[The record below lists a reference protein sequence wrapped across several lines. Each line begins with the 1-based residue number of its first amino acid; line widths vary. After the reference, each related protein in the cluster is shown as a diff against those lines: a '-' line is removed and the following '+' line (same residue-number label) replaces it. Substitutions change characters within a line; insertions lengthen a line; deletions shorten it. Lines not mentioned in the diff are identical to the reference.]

1 MNAWFRAASAAVV
14 STVAFGAAAQQASA
28 DSAKGA
34 PVARAAFPELALP
47 RAGAS
52 GQQAIDQIG
61 SRLPELAAWYRRTP
75 DQLRDMLLRDAPLL
89 RVDGKGRLYA
99 VDELQHPLPSRAP
112 EVADQAATDA
122 LVPLNQTFTLHS
134 RPGAQRTVYLDFNG
148 AVLTGTAWN
157 TVGRPTINALP
168 FDSDGNTS
176 VLSDPELERI
186 QYIWQRVAE
195 DYAPFDVDVTT
206 EAPSPDRL
214 SRSSLSDQIFG
225 TTVLITNS
233 VGVYD
238 CSCGGVAYLGIF
250 DDTSDFFKPAL
261 VFHNQLGAGNEKY
274 VAEAISHE
282 AGHNFGLNHD
292 GYSGGSYYPGH
303 GSGPTGWA
311 PIMGVGYYQ
320 ELAQWS
326 RGEYATA
333 NNGEDDLSVIP
344 AFGGPLR
351 ADDHG
356 NKRGTATAL
365 SATISGSTASLSGA
379 GVIERRTDKDFFSF
393 QSGAGTATINVNV
406 DARSPNLDVRL
417 KIQNAAGNTIANV
430 NLADALPA
438 SATFS
443 MASAGTYYVVV
454 LGVGKGD
461 VSGTGYSDYASLGQY
476 TVTGTVPKP

>member
-1 MNAWFRAASAAVV
+1 MNAWFLAATAAVV
-14 STVAFGAAAQQASA
+14 STAAFGAAAQQASGNTA
-28 DSAKGA
+28 NAA
-34 PVARAAFPELALP
+34 AAARKAFPELALP

-52 GQQAIDQIG
+52 GQQALDQLG
-61 SRLPELAAWYRRTP
+61 PRLPELAAWYRRSP
-75 DQLRDMLLRDAPLL
+75 EQLRDMLLRDAPLL

-99 VDELQHPLPSRAP
+99 VDELQQPLPGREP
-112 EVADQAATDA
+112 EAADPAATES
-122 LVPLNQTFTLHS
+122 LVPLGQTFTLHS

-157 TVGRPTINALP
+157 TSSRPTINALP

-214 SRSSLSDQIFG
+214 TRSGSGDQIFG

-233 VGVYD
+233 VGVFD
-238 CSCGGVAYLGIF
+238 CSCGGVAYVGIY
-250 DDTSDFFKPAL
+250 DDTSDFYKPAL
-261 VFHNQLGAGNEKY
+261 VFWNQLAGGDEKD

-282 AGHNFGLNHD
+282 AGHNFGLSHD

-320 ELAQWS
+320 ALTQWS
-326 RGEYATA
+326 RGEYSTA
-333 NNGEDDLSVIP
+333 NNTEDDLAVIP
-344 AFGGPLR
+344 SFGGPLR
-351 ADDHG
+351 TDDHG
-356 NKRGTATAL
+356 NSRGSATAL
-365 SATISGSTASLSGA
+365 SSTVSGSTASLSGA

-393 QSGAGTATINVNV
+393 QAGAGTATINVNG

-417 KIQNAAGNTIANV
+417 KIQNASGTAIANI
-430 NLADALPA
+430 NPTDTLPA
-438 SATFS
+438 SATVS
-443 MASAGTYYVVV
+443 LPSAGTYYVVV

-461 VSGTGYSDYASLGQY
+461 VSGTGYSDYGSLGQY
-476 TVTGTVPKP
+476 KISGMVPKP

>member
-14 STVAFGAAAQQASA
+14 GTLAFGAAAQQASG
-28 DSAKGA
+28 DIAKGA
-34 PVARAAFPELALP
+34 GAARAAFPELAALG
-47 RAGAS
+47 GAS
-52 GQQAIDQIG
+52 GQQAIDQLG
-61 SRLPELAAWYRRTP
+61 ARLPELAAWYRRSP
-75 DQLRDMLLRDAPLL
+75 EQLRDMLLRDAPLL
-89 RVDGKGRLYA
+89 RLDAKGRLYV
-99 VDELQHPLPSRAP
+99 VDELPQPLPKRQA
-112 EVADQAATDA
+112 EAADEAATEA

-157 TVGRPTINALP
+157 TAGRPTINALP

-206 EAPSPDRL
+206 EAPPPDRL

-225 TTVLITNS
+225 TTVLITNN
-233 VGVYD
+233 VGVFD
-238 CSCGGVAYLGIF
+238 CSCGGVAYLGVY

-261 VFHNQLGAGNEKY
+261 VFWNLLGLGDEKF

-292 GYSGGSYYPGH
+292 GYAGGSYYPGH

-320 ELAQWS
+320 SLVTWS
-326 RGEYATA
+326 RGEYSTA
-333 NNGEDDLSVIP
+333 NNGEDDLAVIP

-365 SATISGSTASLSGA
+365 SATISGATASLSGA
-379 GVIERRTDKDFFSF
+379 GVIERRSDKDFFSF
-393 QSGAGTATINVNV
+393 QAGAGTATLNVNV

-417 KIQNAAGNTIANV
+417 KIVNSSGTTVANV
-430 NLADALPA
+430 NPSDALPA
-438 SATFS
+438 STTVS
-443 MASAGTYYVVV
+443 LPSAGTYYVVV

-461 VSGTGYSDYASLGQY
+461 VGGTGYSDYASLGQY
-476 TVTGTVPKP
+476 TVTGTVPRP

>member
-1 MNAWFRAASAAVV
+1 MNAWFHAASAAVM
-14 STVAFGAAAQQASA
+14 STLAFGAVAQTSGDAAHNATA
-28 DSAKGA
+28 
-34 PVARAAFPELALP
+34 ARPAFPELSLP
-47 RAGAS
+47 RMGAS
-52 GQQAIDQIG
+52 GQQAIDQLAA
-61 SRLPELAAWYRRTP
+61 RLPEVAAWYRRSP
-75 DQLRDMLLRDAPLL
+75 EQLRDMLLRDAPQL
-89 RVDGKGRLYA
+89 RLDDKGRLFV
-99 VDELQHPLPSRAP
+99 VDELQQPLPSRPTQA
-112 EVADQAATDA
+112 ADQSATEA

-157 TVGRPTINALP
+157 TAGRPTINALP

-206 EAPSPDRL
+206 EAPPADRL
-214 SRSSLSDQIFG
+214 TRSSLSDQIFG

-238 CSCGGVAYLGIF
+238 CSCGGVAYLGVF

-261 VFHNQLGAGNEKY
+261 VFWNQLGSGDEKF

-292 GYSGGSYYPGH
+292 GYAGGSYYAGH

-320 ELAQWS
+320 ALVQWS
-326 RGEYATA
+326 KGEYSTA
-333 NNGEDDLSVIP
+333 NNTEDDFAVVQS
-344 AFGGPLR
+344 FGGPLR

-356 NKRGTATAL
+356 NSRGSATAL
-365 SATISGSTASLSGA
+365 SSTVSGSTASVSGA

-393 QSGAGTATINVNV
+393 QAGAGTATINVNG

-417 KIQNAAGNTIANV
+417 KIQNAAGTAIANI
-430 NLADALPA
+430 NPADALPA
-438 SATFS
+438 SATVS
-443 MASAGTYYVVV
+443 LPSAGTYYVVV